1 MQRYHSRKRGDT
13 AAKHSTY
20 NINRPVTAGV
30 LADLQDPCRIIVG
43 GRNLC
48 GTSVNNRI
56 EAGGRW
62 ACRGPVTGG

>member
-30 LADLQDPCRIIVG
+30 LADLRRIIVG

-48 GTSVNNRI
+48 GTSVNDRI